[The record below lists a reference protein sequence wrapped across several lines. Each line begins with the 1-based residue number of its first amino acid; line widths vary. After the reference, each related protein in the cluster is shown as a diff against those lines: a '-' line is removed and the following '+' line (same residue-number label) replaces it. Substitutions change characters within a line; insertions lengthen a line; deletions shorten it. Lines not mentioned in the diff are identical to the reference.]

1 MASHPN
7 AKVAQMT
14 KTVCGPF
21 FDIAPTATSLALS
34 WTQECLDF
42 NKNVKEWLKTTPSIK
57 YIVMSSPF
65 SQYLT
70 GKVYSRDKG
79 EIRTDESMIANE
91 LIKTMDEIRQLDIT
105 PIVFSSTPQ
114 NGTDIGQCLA
124 KTIWNRLETSICDFT
139 LQETTLN
146 SQKIAHLLT
155 LVASHHKVIDLS
167 RMICETGICKTQV
180 QNVWIYRDVGH
191 LSQEGSEYLGK
202 KYNFYRLITG
212 SKNP

>member
-1 MASHPN
+1 
-7 AKVAQMT
+7 
-14 KTVCGPF
+14 
-21 FDIAPTATSLALS
+21 
-34 WTQECLDF
+34 
-42 NKNVKEWLKTTPSIK
+42 
-57 YIVMSSPF
+57 
-65 SQYLT
+65 
-70 GKVYSRDKG
+70 
-79 EIRTDESMIANE
+79 MIANE

-146 SQKIAHLLT
+146 SQKVAHLLT

-180 QNVWIYRDVGH
+180 QNVWIYRDAGH